1 MRHFRWILSVFVA
14 ASLLGCASNGQ
25 SNNSEKSRWSYPP
38 MAVPLQP
45 SIQQELQ
52 LARLNQLLM
61 QQNIDDETRAK
72 MFAERGRYL
81 DSVGLRDL
89 ARVDYERSLQLQP
102 AQPDIYNLLGVFFSN
117 ISEFDAAF
125 DAFDSSLELDPNN
138 EYALRNR
145 AIALYYAER
154 NSLALEDITQSFT
167 DDPLNPYNALWLYY
181 IAEQN
186 DVVQAR
192 DDLMTRYQNRNDD
205 WGWIL
210 VGVTLGQVSENELFN
225 DIGQGARDNTL
236 LAQKL
241 TEAYFYLGKMYQQQ
255 GNYIDAI
262 AVYKLAI
269 SLNVY
274 DFSEHGYAFLEL
286 RSIFKQIQEQHA
298 NQTED
303 NK

>member
-192 DDLMTRYQNRNDD
+192 DRAMATPLLCRGP
-205 WGWIL
+205 GWQM
-210 VGVTLGQVSENELFN
+210 VTLTGRGWLSAAL
-225 DIGQGARDNTL
+225 GHGMGGSHAGACK
-236 LAQKL
+236 ASG
-241 TEAYFYLGKMYQQQ
+241 Y
-255 GNYIDAI
+255 
-262 AVYKLAI
+262 VW
-269 SLNVY
+269 V
-274 DFSEHGYAFLEL
+274 HG
-286 RSIFKQIQEQHA
+286 
-298 NQTED
+298 
-303 NK
+303 